1 MSSHDQLF
9 ESITESVSNAAK
21 QGIKDKYNIKDS
33 DISAVK
39 EFINSN
45 PDLKAKLDNCKTSS
59 DVAKVMRSKE
69 FKKSLSKDPSNN
81 DKKDKKN
88 VLDKIEQMSKITLFI
103 VMIVWYCKGMIM
115 QGKLKDIYKH
125 ESADLLTEAGK
136 SYKKDKYGNWLT
148 GKSFKGVPIT
158 VHCYK
163 GKPTEEE
170 LVEMLTNASFD
181 KALSIMN
188 KKESV
193 DLLYTE
199 VAKAVNEYAKNCLE
213 GRKDQDSAYY
223 KLCKQYVDSVEYCKS
238 SLKLDVVKF
247 VEFKNQ
253 PEFDFVFDS
262 EISSRDGHSIFV
274 EGCNINLESKTV
286 SVKSH
291 NISFEG

>member
-1 MSSHDQLF
+1 MGSHDQLF

-69 FKKSLSKDPSNN
+69 FKKSLSKDPSDN

-125 ESADLLTEAGK
+125 ESADLLTEAKKNGLSKYIGEGIKKVTIGDFTIIIMEEGINSKEVSDTFKKGLIDEYKENIHKTISEEGGK
-136 SYKKDKYGNWLT
+136 
-148 GKSFKGVPIT
+148 IT
-158 VHCYK
+158 
-163 GKPTEEE
+163 E
-170 LVEMLTNASFD
+170 LW
-181 KALSIMN
+181 N
-188 KKESV
+188 KKKKV
-193 DLLYTE
+193 H
-199 VAKAVNEYAKNCLE
+199 
-213 GRKDQDSAYY
+213 YY
-223 KLCKQYVDSVEYCKS
+223 VEYFENDPDYTTVLFEAEGHKV
-238 SLKLDVVKF
+238 LVQLEYEGTKVKLVQLNF
-247 VEFKNQ
+247 
-253 PEFDFVFDS
+253 
-262 EISSRDGHSIFV
+262 
-274 EGCNINLESKTV
+274 
-286 SVKSH
+286 
-291 NISFEG
+291 